1 MTRLMVVELFKLRR
15 RMMTW
20 ILALLLVGLIVLI
33 YSVLWSI
40 SGRVTTFGNEHQFTA
55 EELRRAL
62 FLQTSAPFSLAVV
75 GSFGI
80 ILAAVLAAGAAGSEY
95 SWGTVRL
102 MATAARGRVQLMA
115 AKLIVVCGLVAVGA
129 LLAVIAA
136 VAYSA
141 VITLTNGGSS
151 LGFVTPA
158 YLRDQLES
166 YGRTLFVM
174 APYVSLAFAA
184 AVIGRSTLAGVGSA
198 IGLAFMEPLI
208 SGLMRLGGSFWEEI
222 PRYLVNS
229 NVQVLLLQNKLP
241 DVLPRFG
248 ASRQDLAGQPVNSP
262 QVAAIILAAYFLAF
276 IALAFY
282 VYRRRDITA
291 A

>member
-1 MTRLMVVELFKLRR
+1 MTRLMEAEFFKLRQ

-62 FLQTSAPFSLAVV
+62 FLQTSVPFSLTVV
-75 GSFGI
+75 SSFGL

-102 MATAARGRVQLMA
+102 MATASKGRLQTMA
-115 AKLIVVCGLVAVGA
+115 AKLIVVSGLVAAGA

-136 VAYSA
+136 VIYSSI
-141 VITLTNGGSS
+141 ITFSSGGSS
-151 LGFVTPA
+151 LDFVTLT
-158 YLRDQLES
+158 YVRDQFAS

-174 APYVSLAFAA
+174 APYVALAFAA

-198 IGLAFMEPLI
+198 IGFAFIEPLI
-208 SGLMRLGGSFWEEI
+208 SGLMRLGGSFWQDI
-222 PRYLVNS
+222 PRFLMNS
-229 NVQVLLLQNKLP
+229 NIEVIVLQNKLP
-241 DVLPRFG
+241 DVLPSFG
-248 ASRQDLAGQPVNSP
+248 PSRQELANQHVNSP
-262 QVAAIILAAYFLAF
+262 QVAAIVLAVYIVAF
-276 IALAFY
+276 IALALY

-291 A
+291 T